1 MPEDRIVPRWEWR
14 TFGQHFG
21 AAEASF
27 AALTPAGVQE
37 SDELYLL
44 APGGDTVK
52 IRFDLVDV
60 KSLRE
65 VDGRGLERWEP
76 TLKAGFPIGADG
88 VRRVVDALRI
98 DGLDVD
104 QGGYTV
110 DRFVDFLASS
120 GSVRPVQVHKH
131 RVRYTVGGCSAELSN
146 VTADG
151 RSIRTL
157 AIESED
163 GAAVSAAVRSVGLAG
178 YINTSYPRGLT
189 ALLDG
194 VPPRYAVIDVGTNSV
209 KFYVGERAAD
219 GKWRRVADRAEIT
232 RLGERLEEKGEIT
245 PEALERT
252 IVAIAGMAEE
262 AKRIG
267 AVAIAAVGTAGLR
280 AASNGADAVA
290 DILRRTGVHVEV
302 ITGQDE
308 SRLAFQAV
316 GVELDAPDA
325 SLVVFDTGGGSSQF
339 TFGHGIDVDERF
351 SLPVGAA
358 RFTELFGLDRAVSSD
373 VLDGAR
379 SAISAELARLD
390 GRPVPDALIAMG
402 GAVTNIAA
410 VKHGLAVY
418 DPDVI
423 QGTVLDRSEL
433 DRQIELYR
441 TRDAEDRRSIVGLQP
456 KRGEVILA
464 GACIVQVV
472 MGKLGATALTV
483 SDRGLRHGVLIE
495 RFGSAG
501 NARAGGP
508 AQGEEG
514 PE

>member
-1 MPEDRIVPRWEWR
+1 M
-14 TFGQHFG
+14 
-21 AAEASF
+21 
-27 AALTPAGVQE
+27 
-37 SDELYLL
+37 
-44 APGGDTVK
+44 
-52 IRFDLVDV
+52 
-60 KSLRE
+60 
-65 VDGRGLERWEP
+65 DGRGLERWEP

-110 DRFVDFLASS
+110 DRIVDFLASS

-308 SRLAFQAV
+308 ADWRSR
-316 GVELDAPDA
+316 P
-325 SLVVFDTGGGSSQF
+325 SGSSS
-339 TFGHGIDVDERF
+339 TRRMPRSSSSI
-351 SLPVGAA
+351 PAAAA
-358 RFTELFGLDRAVSSD
+358 RSSRSGTGSTWTSGSVSRSVPPGSPNCSGWIARCHPTCSTRRA
-373 VLDGAR
+373 
-379 SAISAELARLD
+379 
-390 GRPVPDALIAMG
+390 
-402 GAVTNIAA
+402 
-410 VKHGLAVY
+410 
-418 DPDVI
+418 
-423 QGTVLDRSEL
+423 
-433 DRQIELYR
+433 
-441 TRDAEDRRSIVGLQP
+441 RRSRSSWLGSTVG
-456 KRGEVILA
+456 
-464 GACIVQVV
+464 
-472 MGKLGATALTV
+472 
-483 SDRGLRHGVLIE
+483 RH
-495 RFGSAG
+495 
-501 NARAGGP
+501 P
-508 AQGEEG
+508 T
-514 PE
+514 P